1 MGDLN
6 LEVLEIARRA
16 RKAALKMSNVN
27 TDSKNQAILEIA
39 KEIDSARL
47 KLQEINGSDVN
58 AATKD
63 DLQSSLLKRLKLNN
77 SKIDDIIKGLQSLA
91 DLDDPVGKTLFSIE
105 MDQGL
110 ELFKVSC
117 PIGVIG
123 AIFESRPDALVQ
135 ISSLCLKSGNAVI
148 LKGGSE
154 ANKTNQFLSELI
166 REKIA
171 ESNIIPKNS
180 VQLIDTRE
188 DVKKLLE
195 LDEYVDLLIPRGSSS
210 LVKFIKENSK
220 IPVLGHTEGI
230 CHEYVDKDADLNM
243 AVEICYDA
251 KVQYPAVCN
260 AMETLLVHKDIAKQF
275 LPQIAQKYEETKVEL
290 RGDTKTREILPEI
303 KKASEKDWQTE
314 YLDLILSIKIVES
327 LQEAIDHINYFGS
340 HHTDGIITK
349 NKDRKQKFLNEVDS
363 AVVLHNASTR
373 FSDGYRFGF
382 GAEVGISTEKIHAR
396 GPMGL
401 EGLVSYKYIILGN
414 GQIVSSYTGKNAK
427 QFTHKFQDKTW
438 NSTTNS

>member
-1 MGDLN
+1 M
-6 LEVLEIARRA
+6 EILEIAKRA
-16 RKAALKMSNVN
+16 RSAALKMSNLN
-27 TDSKNQAILEIA
+27 TELKNQAILEIA
-39 KEIDSARL
+39 KEIDRTRL
-47 KLQEINGSDVN
+47 KLQEINESDVN
-58 AATKD
+58 AATRD
-63 DLQSSLLKRLKLNN
+63 GLQSSLLKRLKLND
-77 SKIDDIIKGLQSLA
+77 SKIDDVIRGLQSLA

-135 ISSLCLKSGNAVI
+135 ISCLCLKSGNAVI

-154 ANKTNQFLSELI
+154 ANKTNKFLSELI
-166 REKIA
+166 RKKIV
-171 ESNIIPKNS
+171 EFNIIPKDS

-210 LVKFIKENSK
+210 LVKFIKDNSK

-230 CHEYVDKDADLNM
+230 CHEYVDKDSDLNM
-243 AVEICYDA
+243 AIEICYDA

-260 AMETLLVHKDIAKQF
+260 AMDTLLVHQDIAEQF
-275 LPQIAQKYEETKVEL
+275 LPQIAQKYEEVKVEL
-290 RGDTKTREILPEI
+290 RGDTKTRKILPEI

-327 LQEAIDHINYFGS
+327 LQEAIDHINNFGS

-349 NKDRKQKFLNEVDS
+349 NEDRAQKFLNEVDS
-363 AVVLHNASTR
+363 AVVLQNASTR

-401 EGLVSYKYIILGN
+401 DGLVSYKYIILGK

>member
-16 RKAALKMSNVN
+16 RKAALKMSNIN

-39 KEIDSARL
+39 KEIDRVRL

-58 AATKD
+58 EATRD
-63 DLQSSLLKRLKLNN
+63 GLQSSLLKRLKLND
-77 SKIDDIIKGLQSLA
+77 SKIDDIIRGLQSLA
-91 DLDDPVGKTLFSIE
+91 DLDDPVRKTLFSIE

-154 ANKTNQFLSELI
+154 ASNTNQFLSELI
-166 REKIA
+166 REKID
-171 ESNIIPKNS
+171 ESNIIPKDS

-195 LDEYVDLLIPRGSSS
+195 LDEYVDLLVPRGSSS
-210 LVKFIKENSK
+210 LVKFIKDNSK

-230 CHEYVDKDADLNM
+230 CHEYVDKDADLNI

-260 AMETLLVHKDIAKQF
+260 SMETLLVHKGIAKQF
-275 LPQIAQKYEETKVEL
+275 LPQIAQKYEEAKVEL
-290 RGDTKTREILPEI
+290 RGDTKTREILLEI
-303 KKASEKDWQTE
+303 KKASEKDWRTE

-349 NKDRKQKFLNEVDS
+349 NKDRAQKFLNEVDS

-427 QFTHKFQDKTW
+427 QFTHKLQDKTW
-438 NSTTNS
+438 NSYQ